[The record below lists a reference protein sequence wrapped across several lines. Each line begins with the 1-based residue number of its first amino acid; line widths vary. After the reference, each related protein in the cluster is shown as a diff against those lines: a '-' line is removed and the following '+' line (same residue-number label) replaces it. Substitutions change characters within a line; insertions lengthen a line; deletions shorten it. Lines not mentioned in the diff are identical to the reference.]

1 MTWILL
7 AAALAAFAVAFLA
20 VPPLSAIARRTG
32 FLDHPGPRKV
42 HAHPIPYGGGLA
54 VSAGVLVALGA
65 GLGAAWLISRGATFG
80 LPAEILRHTAG
91 AVSKARELLLLLAGA
106 LVIQFLGI
114 VDDRRKLGPGLKLLV
129 QTLAAAG
136 FVLGGERLSLFWEDS
151 LAGDLVGGAVTVAW
165 IVGITNAFN
174 LLDHMDGICAGTAV
188 VACGAFAA
196 VAWLTGQWFVAAA
209 IAALGG
215 ACAGFLVHNFPP
227 ARIFLGDAGSLF
239 IGYVLAT
246 LTVVFTFY
254 EQDRGAA
261 PYAWTIPLAV
271 LAVPLYDTAG
281 VVWLR
286 WRAGRPLFQGD
297 RNHLAHRL
305 RALGLSDRQAA
316 LAVSGLTLLT
326 GLAAVLLLRADGA
339 GAILILSQLLATF
352 GIISLLQSAGRRH
365 AGTDDTRPTP

>member
-7 AAALAAFAVAFLA
+7 ASGLVAFAVSALA
-20 VPPLSAIARRTG
+20 VPPLSALARRTG

-42 HAHPIPYGGGLA
+42 HDRPIPYGGGLA
-54 VSAGVLVALGA
+54 VSTGILTALGG
-65 GLGAAWLISRGATFG
+65 GLIAAWAIARGMTFG
-80 LPAEILRHTAG
+80 LPAEIVHHAAG
-91 AVSKARELLLLLAGA
+91 ALSKARELLLLLGGA
-106 LVIQFLGI
+106 LVIQFLGL
-114 VDDRRKLGPGLKLLV
+114 VDDRKKLGPGFKLLV
-129 QTLAAAG
+129 QSMVAAG
-136 FVLGGERLSLFWEDS
+136 FVLGGERLSLFWEGS
-151 LAGDLVGGAVTVAW
+151 LAGDLVGGAVTVLW
-165 IVGITNAFN
+165 IVGITNSFN

-188 VACGAFAA
+188 IASLAFGA

-215 ACAGFLVHNFPP
+215 ACAGFLIHNFPP

-239 IGYVLAT
+239 IGFVLAT
-246 LTVVFTFY
+246 LTVVFTFF
-254 EQDRGAA
+254 ERDRGAA

-281 VVWLR
+281 VVWIR

-316 LAVSGLTLLT
+316 LSVWSLTALT
-326 GLAAVLLLRADGA
+326 GLAAVLLLRADGT
-339 GAILILSQLLATF
+339 GAILILSQLAATF

-365 AGTDDTRPTP
+365 GRTDDTRPTP